1 MKKNITHILK
11 LEIYLYENE
20 YLSEEDI
27 RNQYIGYFKA
37 KLSDLDIE
45 NLIVKKIE

>member
-27 RNQYIGYFKA
+27 RNYYIGYLKA
-37 KLSDLDIE
+37 RIPEFDIE
-45 NLIVKKIE
+45 NIVVKKV

>member
-20 YLSEEDI
+20 YVSENDL
-27 RNQYIGYFKA
+27 RNQYIGFFKA
-37 KLSDLDIE
+37 TIPKMDIE
-45 NLIVKKIE
+45 NIVIEKVK

>member
-27 RNQYIGYFKA
+27 RNQYIGFFKA
-37 KLSDLDIE
+37 TIPNLDIE
-45 NLIVKKIE
+45 SISIKKV